1 MPLTWNYVAA
11 EDNAVWAVGG
21 TLRADVHLWRIDP
34 ATNAVVG
41 DLLLS
46 KTSTVEGLTVG
57 ERAVWIS
64 LFDADTVLR
73 VAPS

>member
-21 TLRADVHLWRIDP
+21 TLRGHVHLWRIDP

-46 KTSTVEGLTVG
+46 KTPRWEVIT
-57 ERAVWIS
+57 A
-64 LFDADTVLR
+64 
-73 VAPS
+73 